1 MDIYTDLISFDWTF
15 VFILFNMV
23 ILYFIMKRY
32 FFEKIRNFMVKR
44 QNDIQDAFDSAE
56 KREKDAIM
64 LKEEYDCEFS
74 QLETKG
80 REVVKEAKIKA
91 DAQARDIISEAER
104 KAAAILAQAEVEIER
119 EKQRALADMKQEI
132 SALVLFAAEK
142 VLEKQ
147 LDHKEQQGVIDK
159 LLTETGSSSWQN

>member
-1 MDIYTDLISFDWTF
+1 MDIYTELISFDWTF
-15 VFILFNMV
+15 LFILINFL
-23 ILYFIMKRY
+23 ILYLIMKRF
-32 FFEKIRNFMVKR
+32 FFEQIRNFMLKR

-56 KREKDAIM
+56 KRELEAKELM
-64 LKEEYDCEFS
+64 EEYESDFA
-74 QLETKG
+74 QLEVKG
-80 REVVKEAKIKA
+80 REVVKEAKVKA
-91 DAQARDIISEAER
+91 ESQARDIISEAER

-147 LDHKEQQGVIDK
+147 LDHQEQQGVIDK
-159 LLTETGSSSWQN
+159 LLTEAGSSSWQN

>member
-15 VFILFNMV
+15 VFILVNML
-23 ILYFIMKRY
+23 ILYLIMKRY
-32 FFEKIRNFMVKR
+32 FFEKIRHFMVKR

-56 KREKDAIM
+56 KREKDAIK
-64 LKEEYDCEFS
+64 LKEEYDLEFS
-74 QLETKG
+74 QLEGKG

-91 DAQARDIISEAER
+91 DAQAREIIGEAER
-104 KAAAILAQAEVEIER
+104 KAAEILAQAEIEIER

-132 SALVLFAAEK
+132 SALILFAAEK

-147 LDHKEQQGVIDK
+147 LDHKEQQMVIDQ
-159 LLTETGSSSWQN
+159 LLSEAGSAKWQN